1 MDQDDVLRFD
11 VSVEDF
17 LLMDVTDGIQ
27 KISDNKR
34 SGFFRKSLAIFD
46 DIVELA
52 SFPELQNG
60 VKVILV
66 VEEAINPGDIGML

>member
-1 MDQDDVLRFD
+1 MNQDNVLRLD
-11 VSVEDF
+11 VPVEDF
-17 LLMDVTDGIQ
+17 LFMDVTDGIQ
-27 KISDNKR
+27 KIPDNER

-66 VEEAINPGDIGML
+66 VEEAVNPGDIGML